1 MRAPGLVVVL
11 QAVVPAAVK
20 IDYSLELQLQLQAVH
35 FRLYIQL
42 AFDSAELAAE
52 QPFAARLRF

>member
-1 MRAPGLVVVL
+1 MRVVVL

-20 IDYSLELQLQLQAVH
+20 IDYSLELQLQAAYFHLN
-35 FRLYIQL
+35 IQL
-42 AFDSAELAAE
+42 VFDSAELAAE